1 MTTLTMKALAR
12 NFLNGCLVVVPAV
25 VTLYAIYVVFIKIDG
40 LLGLR
45 VPGVG
50 FALTLALITA
60 VGALARNV
68 VAKRLIGLPDRA
80 LARLPLIKLL
90 YTSLRDLMAALVGE
104 RKTFDRPV
112 VASLSADGAVK
123 ALGFITRDDLSS
135 WGLRDQVAVYFPQ
148 SINFAGTLA
157 ILPRSRLQSLD
168 VPVSQVLPFILS
180 GGMAGS

>member
-1 MTTLTMKALAR
+1 MKALAK

-25 VTLYAIYVVFIKIDG
+25 VTLYAIYMVFVKVDG

-45 VPGVG
+45 VPGLG
-50 FALTLALITA
+50 FVLTLALITA

-68 VAKRLIGLPDRA
+68 VAKRLIGLADRL

-112 VASLSADGAVK
+112 VASLSEDGAVK
-123 ALGFITRDDLSS
+123 ALGFVTRDDLSS
-135 WGLRDQVAVYFPQ
+135 WGLQDQVAVYFPQ
-148 SINFAGTLA
+148 AINFAGQLI
-157 ILPRSRLQSLD
+157 ILPRARVRSLD
-168 VPVSQVLPFILS
+168 VPASQLLPFIVS
-180 GGMAGS
+180 GGMAGP